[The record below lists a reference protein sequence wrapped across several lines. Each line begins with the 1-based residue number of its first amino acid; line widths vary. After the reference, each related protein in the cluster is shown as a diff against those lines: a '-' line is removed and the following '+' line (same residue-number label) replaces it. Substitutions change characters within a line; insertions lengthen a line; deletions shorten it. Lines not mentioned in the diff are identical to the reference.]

1 MKASGTGGGART
13 EGSLK
18 EGGSLVGGAPGG
30 LTCLWDGCADPFCTI
45 PGFSCGKFWVLPCN
59 HSDSLAVFQERRLLP
74 YRLQNICCL
83 SLITRRMA
91 VWSGSFPGVGGGD
104 GAPRSLFLTLVS
116 SLYDLSFLCKPKSGG
131 GGMWGGS
138 YFGRKNLKLI

>member
-1 MKASGTGGGART
+1 MKASGTGGGARP

-74 YRLQNICCL
+74 VQATEHLLFVTYYSENGCV
-83 SLITRRMA
+83 
-91 VWSGSFPGVGGGD
+91 VWVFSRGGGW
-104 GAPRSLFLTLVS
+104 RWSSSVS
-116 SLYDLSFLCKPKSGG
+116 FFHPCLQPL
-131 GGMWGGS
+131 
-138 YFGRKNLKLI
+138 